1 MSWENV
7 LKADP
12 CTLEAK
18 EMLYQVLEKMGA
30 NNDLLESLRT
40 NTDDDIREMLEDF
53 SRTSPQKDVFKAL
66 LRNWDMCIVES
77 RKNPLTPQVE
87 MDDSGMYKILKGGKT
102 TDRQSLKDAI
112 TNTAE
117 KLNYESRRFFVRDG
131 KKKESD
137 KLNETALFLETNDV
151 FYNILREEYVKAYM
165 ENKQVENRY
174 IGSVK
179 NHARAKIQP
188 NSMRAMVGRYLRL
201 MGYEIIYQKGG
212 SIWRKV
218 SFKEGL
224 DDLV

>member
-1 MSWENV
+1 MNWENI

-18 EMLYQVLEKMGA
+18 EMLHQVLEKMGA

-40 NTDDDIREMLEDF
+40 HDNDDIRELIEDF
-53 SRTSPQKDVFKAL
+53 SRTSPQKDIFKAIL
-66 LRNWDMCIVES
+66 GNWDKCIDES
-77 RKNPLTPQVE
+77 QKNPSVPQVE
-87 MDDSGMYKILKGGKT
+87 MNNVDMYKILKGGKT

-112 TNTAE
+112 TNTTE

-131 KKKESD
+131 KIKESD

-174 IGSVK
+174 VGSVK

-188 NSMRAMVGRYLRL
+188 TSIRAMVGRYLRL
-201 MGYEIIYQKGG
+201 MGYEYVNQRDRT
-212 SIWRKV
+212 WRKV
-218 SFKEGL
+218 SSKEGL